1 MYAETEIERDR
12 EREPERDIDRDRERG
27 GGVGGGGGGGA
38 MHRPNIVPIF
48 SKPCNFLPEIEF
60 LSLKLASKSQNT
72 QCMHMGLH

>member
-1 MYAETEIERDR
+1 M
-12 EREPERDIDRDRERG
+12 G
-27 GGVGGGGGGGA
+27 GGGGGGGGA